1 MRLTTRE
8 VKTNFIVA
16 LRSEAQA
23 IIEQYAMRPM
33 ARHGAIRIYESPTV
47 RLAIAGVGRTNA
59 ATAVGYL
66 GAHSSSDVNVW
77 LNIGIAGHQHADLGQ
92 CFLVDKLTDGDTDV
106 NYYPSI
112 SFPSRLP
119 SCALRTV
126 SRAEIDYP
134 HPCLYDMEG
143 AAFFN
148 AAVQFSPPELVALL
162 KIVSDNKNN
171 SIEKIDRDFI
181 AKLVGDAL
189 EDVHD
194 LTSTL
199 TELAQQQVEVVDYS
213 KLYIDI
219 PWRVSESQRHQIN
232 NLTRRL
238 CSLDSNADPSA
249 ILARCKDAREGIQTL
264 KEYLGGNR
272 LTFNKNQ

>member
-1 MRLTTRE
+1 MRLATRE
-8 VKTNFIVA
+8 VKTNFVVA

-23 IIEQYAMRPM
+23 IIEHYAMRPK

-47 RLAIAGVGRTNA
+47 RLAIAGIGRTNA

-66 GAHSSSDVNVW
+66 GAHGSTDVNVW
-77 LNIGIAGHQHADLGQ
+77 LNIGIAGHQYADLGQ
-92 CFLVDKLTDGDTDV
+92 CFLVDKLIDGDTDV
-106 NYYPSI
+106 SYYPSI
-112 SFPSRLP
+112 SFPSRLS

-126 SRAEIDYP
+126 SQAEIDYP
-134 HPCLYDMEG
+134 HACLYDMEG

-148 AAVQFSPPELVALL
+148 AAIQFSPPELISLL
-162 KIVSDNKNN
+162 KIVSDNKSN

-181 AKLVGDAL
+181 AKLVSDAL
-189 EDVHD
+189 ETVND

-199 TELAQQQVEVVDYS
+199 IELAQQQVEIVDYS
-213 KLYIDI
+213 KLYMDI

-232 NLTRRL
+232 NLARRL

-249 ILARCKDAREGIQTL
+249 ILARCKDAREGIETL
-264 KEYLGGNR
+264 KENLGGNR
-272 LTFNKNQ
+272 LTFEKYQ